1 MALERTFII
10 LKPDTVQRGLI
21 GEVISRLE
29 RRGLKFVAL
38 KLLRIDDALARR
50 HYAALADK
58 PFFPGLIEF
67 ITSAP
72 VVVGVV
78 EGPNAAQTVRDTVGA
93 TDPLKAAPG
102 TVRFEFGVS
111 TGRNIIHASQP
122 GEAEQEIA
130 NFFTPD
136 ELLDY
141 GRDTDRW
148 ILEG

>member
-21 GEVISRLE
+21 GDVLSRLE

-38 KLLRIDDALARR
+38 KLMQIDDALARR

-67 ITSAP
+67 ITSSP
-72 VVVGVV
+72 VLVGVV
-78 EGPNAAQTVRDTVGA
+78 EGPSAAQTVRDTVGA

-111 TGRNIIHASQP
+111 TGRNLIHASQP

-136 ELLDY
+136 ELLSY
-141 GRDTDRW
+141 PRATDAW
-148 ILEG
+148 ILEE